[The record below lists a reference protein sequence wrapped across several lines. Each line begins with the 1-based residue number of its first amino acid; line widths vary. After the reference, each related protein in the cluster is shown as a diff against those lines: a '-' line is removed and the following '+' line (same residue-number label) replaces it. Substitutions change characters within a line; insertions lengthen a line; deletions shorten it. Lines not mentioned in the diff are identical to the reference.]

1 MNVNHFGINAVCG
14 QFLCCF
20 QTIGYQKSGCNNRY
34 ILTFTKY
41 NTFAKFKFIIRFIV
55 NYRHSQTSKTKIT
68 WTVMLIG
75 STNGCFC
82 FYIIRWNNYCHTG
95 NRTHQ
100 CNIFITLVCRTI
112 FTYGNTGMCCADF
125 HIQMRITNGV
135 TNLLKCTSCSKH
147 RKRTCKWNFTCRCQS
162 CRNSHHVTLS
172 DTTVNMA
179 FRESLFENTGLCG
192 SRKVCIQY
200 NKVIKF
206 CAKFC

>member
-1 MNVNHFGINAVCG
+1 
-14 QFLCCF
+14 
-20 QTIGYQKSGCNNRY
+20 
-34 ILTFTKY
+34 
-41 NTFAKFKFIIRFIV
+41 
-55 NYRHSQTSKTKIT
+55 
-68 WTVMLIG
+68 MLIG

-125 HIQMRITNGV
+125 HIQMRITNRV

-147 RKRTCKWNFTCRCQS
+147 RKRTCKWNFACRCQS

-200 NKVIKF
+200 NEVIKF